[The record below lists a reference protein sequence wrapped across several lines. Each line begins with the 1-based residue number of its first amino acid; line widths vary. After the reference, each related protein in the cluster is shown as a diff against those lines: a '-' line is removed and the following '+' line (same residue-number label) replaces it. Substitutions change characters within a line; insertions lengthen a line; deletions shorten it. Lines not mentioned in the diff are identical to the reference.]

1 MATAR
6 AAQKP
11 PQGQKMPPAGL
22 CLKKQPLSTRTHKE
36 KCRHR
41 LRPASGAPVFANGA
55 VTSAMAFA
63 FNQVGSSGSEDN
75 NPDFSKMSNQE
86 ITEWMVANQEHLGIE
101 VPEGVSVRFID
112 SPVRFAKNPFSGAMD
127 MIACDDSLCGG
138 KLIAPI
144 DGAFHENQILL
155 FPSAFKGGNIT
166 VQLPGSRP
174 RSLSITVLKNLS
186 RVESAIQTFGH
197 EAAHARGIDVD
208 GIGFYN
214 PHPNAEQA
222 GVDAVRRFQG
232 RGQ

>member
-1 MATAR
+1 
-6 AAQKP
+6 
-11 PQGQKMPPAGL
+11 MPPAGL
-22 CLKKQPLSTRTHKE
+22 CLKNQPLSTRTHKE